1 MKTAMTCKGIKIFL
15 LSIFFLFSF
24 DLFANEKAINQGVE
38 KKISELVGK
47 MTLEE
52 KVAMTHGN
60 SMFTN
65 GGCPRLCIP
74 QIQMSDGPHG
84 VREEI
89 SVNSFR
95 PAGWTTDS
103 ASYFPTGTAVAAT
116 WNRNLSFLQGKALG
130 SESRARKKDIIL
142 GPGVN
147 IHRTPLCGRNFEYL
161 SEDPFLVS
169 EMAVPYVKG
178 IQSMDVAACVK
189 HYVAN
194 NQEKDRG
201 IVDVQMSDRALHE
214 IYLPGYK
221 SAIQEGGALSIMGAY
236 NKFRGEWSCESR
248 FLLRTILRDQYGFK
262 GLVMTDWGALNST
275 VKGANAGLDLEM
287 GSRRPF
293 NQFYFGDS
301 LVAAVKKGLVP
312 MTVLDEKVGNIL
324 RVMFSIKMMDDSLKR
339 ATGEFVTP
347 AHSKVAYDVA
357 SESVVLLQN
366 RRNLL
371 PLEAER
377 VSSITVLGDNAD
389 RKHAEGGFSSGIKAK
404 YEITPLAGLK
414 SRAEDKIKIHY
425 SLGYE
430 KTSDHNFGRGSVELN
445 PKYDSDSLIREA
457 VRLAQR
463 TDVVIIFA
471 GINHD
476 YDTEGYD
483 KKDIAL
489 PYKQVELINAVSEAN
504 PNIVLVITA
513 GSPVDLRKVK
523 DKVSSIIWGW
533 YNGMEG
539 GNVIADIIMGKIN
552 PSGKM
557 PFTLPESLEQ
567 SPAHALN
574 RYHGKEKPLEYEED
588 ILVGY
593 RWFDYKGLN
602 PIYPFGHGL
611 SYTSFLY
618 SDMKVNKSNEN
629 ITLTFTVL
637 NSGKKAGSE
646 VAQVYISSPGIEAL
660 RPPLE
665 LKGFEKVNLKPGQK
679 SKVKIIIPMQDLAWY
694 NEKISD
700 WQVEKGN
707 YKLMVGSSSRDIRLK
722 RDFEIR

>member
-1 MKTAMTCKGIKIFL
+1 MTYKEIKFFL
-15 LSIFFLFSF
+15 LLVFFIFSL
-24 DLFANEKAINQGVE
+24 DLSAKEKTDSQTVE
-38 KKISELVGK
+38 KKIIELVGK

-52 KVAMTHGN
+52 KVAMIHGN

-65 GGCPRLCIP
+65 GGCPRLGIP
-74 QIQMSDGPHG
+74 PIHMSDGPHG

-89 SVNSFR
+89 SVNSFK

-116 WNRNLSFLQGKALG
+116 WNRKLSYIQGQALG

-161 SEDPFLVS
+161 SEDPFLIS
-169 EMAVPYVKG
+169 EMAVPYVEG

-201 IVDVQMSDRALHE
+201 TVDIQMSDRALHE

-221 SAIQEGGALSIMGAY
+221 STIQNGGALSVMGAY
-236 NKFRGEWSCESR
+236 NKFRGDWCCESSY
-248 FLLRTILRDQYGFK
+248 LLRSILRDQYGFK
-262 GLVMTDWGALNST
+262 GIVMTDWGALHST

-293 NQFYFGDS
+293 NQFYFADS
-301 LVAAVKKGLVP
+301 LLPAVQKGNVP
-312 MTVLDEKVGNIL
+312 MAVLDEKVSNIL
-324 RVMFSIKMMDDSLKR
+324 RVMYSLKMMDDSLKR

-347 AHSKVAYDVA
+347 SHSKVAYDVA

-371 PLEAER
+371 PLEEGR
-377 VSSITVLGDNAD
+377 INSITVLGDNAD

-414 SRAEDKIKIHY
+414 SKVGDKIKLYY

-445 PKYDSDSLIREA
+445 PKFDSDSLIREA

-463 TDVVIIFA
+463 TDVVLIFA

-476 YDTEGYD
+476 FDTEGYD
-483 KKDIAL
+483 KKDIDL

-504 PNIVLVITA
+504 PNIILVVTA

-539 GNVIADIIMGKIN
+539 GNVIADVIMGKIN

-588 ILVGY
+588 ILIGY
-593 RWFDYKGLN
+593 RWFDYKGIN
-602 PIYPFGHGL
+602 PLYPFGHGL
-611 SYTSFLY
+611 SYTSFSY
-618 SDMKVNKSNEN
+618 SDLSVNKSNEN
-629 ITLTFTVL
+629 ITLTFTVQ
-637 NSGKKAGSE
+637 NSGKRAGAE

-660 RPPLE
+660 RPPVE

-679 SKVKIIIPMQDLAWY
+679 SKFRISIPLNDLAWY

-700 WQVEKGN
+700 WQIEKGD
-707 YKLMVGSSSRDIRLK
+707 YKVMVGSSSRDIRLK
-722 RDFEIR
+722 REFEIR

>member
-1 MKTAMTCKGIKIFL
+1 MTFKKIKLFL
-15 LSIFFLFSF
+15 LFFLLPFVYGLS
-24 DLFANEKAINQGVE
+24 ANSNADNQGPE
-38 KKISELVGK
+38 KRISELVGK

-52 KVAMTHGN
+52 KVAMIHGN

-65 GGCPRLCIP
+65 GGCPRLGIP
-74 QIQMSDGPHG
+74 QLQMSDGPHG

-89 SVNSFR
+89 SVTSFQ
-95 PAGWTTDS
+95 PAGWTSDS

-116 WNRNLSFLQGKALG
+116 WNRNLSFIQGKALG

-161 SEDPFLVS
+161 SEDPFLIS

-201 IVDVQMSDRALHE
+201 TVDIQMSDRALHE

-221 SAIQEGGALSIMGAY
+221 STIQEGGALTLMGAY
-236 NKFRGEWSCESR
+236 NKFRGDWCCESK
-248 FLLRTILRDQYGFK
+248 FLLRDILRDKYGFK
-262 GLVMTDWGALNST
+262 GIVMTDWGALHST

-301 LVAAVKKGLVP
+301 LIYAVQTGNVS
-312 MTVLDEKVGNIL
+312 MAVLDEKVSNIL
-324 RVMFSIKMMDDSLKR
+324 RVMFSLKMMDDSLKR

-347 AHSKVAYDVA
+347 AHSKVAFDVA

-371 PLEAER
+371 PLETGR
-377 VSSITVLGDNAD
+377 VNSITVLGDNAD

-404 YEITPLAGLK
+404 YEITPLTGLK
-414 SRAEDKIKIHY
+414 NKAGDRIKIHY

-504 PNIVLVITA
+504 PNTILVITA

-523 DKVSSIIWGW
+523 DKVSSILWSW

-539 GNVIADIIMGKIN
+539 GNVIADVIMGKIN

-593 RWFDYKGLN
+593 RWFDYKKIN
-602 PIYPFGHGL
+602 PLFPFGHGL

-618 SDMKVNKSNEN
+618 SDMSVRKSSEN
-629 ITLTFTVL
+629 LTVTFTIQ
-637 NSGKKAGSE
+637 NTGKKAGAE
-646 VAQVYISSPGIEAL
+646 VAQVYISSPGVEAL
-660 RPPLE
+660 RPPVE
-665 LKGFEKVNLKPGQK
+665 LKGFEKVSLKPGQK
-679 SKVKIIIPMQDLAWY
+679 GKVKIIIPVKDLAWY
-694 NEKISD
+694 NEKISE

-707 YKLMVGSSSRDIRLK
+707 YKVMVGSSSRDIRLK
-722 RDFEIR
+722 KEFEIK